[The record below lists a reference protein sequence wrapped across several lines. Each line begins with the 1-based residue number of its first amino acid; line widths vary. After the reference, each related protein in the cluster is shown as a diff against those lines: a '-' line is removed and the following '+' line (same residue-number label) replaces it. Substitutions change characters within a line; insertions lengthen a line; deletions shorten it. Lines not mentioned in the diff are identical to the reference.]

1 MSALVTIDAGRAVAN
16 SRDVAEVF
24 EKSHFHVLRSIDGL
38 IAAAPGLQSNFG
50 LQNFEAVAGRGQG
63 HIREY
68 RAFTMDRDG
77 FSLLAMGFTGAK
89 ALRWKIAYIEA
100 FNAMETALADR
111 HAPAVAVDH
120 ETWRVSL
127 QFVREARS
135 LGGRAAGRRAWAIAG
150 LPDVFDEGAALRVGG
165 YAADPDVADWFATRV
180 ERVAGIRAASSVLFA
195 DYQRWAADQERN
207 AVSMVVFGK
216 SLTALGVRGFNSNG
230 IKREGVRLRQ
240 RNLA

>member
-1 MSALVTIDAGRAVAN
+1 MNDLVKVEAGRVVAD
-16 SRDVAEVF
+16 SRNIATMFGKRHDN
-24 EKSHFHVLRSIDGL
+24 VLRSIDDL
-38 IAAAPGLQSNFG
+38 VAMAPELR
-50 LQNFEAVAGRGQG
+50 LNFEEQLFVISAGNGAARS
-63 HIREY
+63 Y
-68 RAFTMDRDG
+68 RRFDIDRDG

-100 FNAMETALADR
+100 FNAMEAALT
-111 HAPAVAVDH
+111 APAVPVFGDH

-135 LGGRAAGRRAWAIAG
+135 IGGRAAGRRAWDVAG
-150 LPDVFDEGAALRVGG
+150 LPDVFTEDEPLRIGRYV
-165 YAADPDVADWFATRV
+165 AADDVAEWFAERV
-180 ERVAGIRAASSVLFA
+180 ERVAGTRTPSAWLFT

-207 AVSMVVFGK
+207 AVSMTVFGK

-240 RNLA
+240 GKAS

>member
-1 MSALVTIDAGRAVAN
+1 MNDLVTIEAGRAVAS
-16 SRDVAEVF
+16 SRSVAETF
-24 EKSHFHVLRSIDGL
+24 GKNHRDVLRSIDGL
-38 IAAAPGLQSNFG
+38 VSDEPGLLRNFAQQSFGAAAGNG
-50 LQNFEAVAGRGQG
+50 AVRT
-63 HIREY
+63 Y

-100 FNAMETALADR
+100 FNAMEAALASPP
-111 HAPAVAVDH
+111 APAAIVDH

-135 LGGRAAGRRAWAIAG
+135 LGGRAAGRKAWTIAG
-150 LPDVFDEGAALRVGG
+150 LPDVFGDDQSLPHRG
-165 YAADPDVADWFATRV
+165 YAADPEVADWFDDRV
-180 ERVAGIRAASSVLFA
+180 ERAAGIRTPSSWLFA
-195 DYQRWAADQERN
+195 DYQRWSADRERN
-207 AVSMVVFGK
+207 AVSMVIFGK

-240 RNLA
+240 GKAS